1 MSGARIGRLG
11 VLLLAGLVWP
21 PPAAAGEAA
30 GVAGAAQGA
39 AAAEGAAAVESA
51 AEQRGAG
58 FGAIFTAAN
67 QAYLDGRHREAM
79 AGYRKLIEAGVVHPD
94 LYYNMANACYRAG
107 RVGLA
112 VLFYEKA
119 LALAPDD
126 EAAASNLE
134 MVRRELI
141 DRVVVDDEGAVGEP
155 LWHGFLRGLDLGW
168 LTGAFL
174 ALWWIVF
181 AVLVARRL
189 LLRGPARR
197 LLFWINVPVISV
209 ALVLGVLLFSR
220 IYIQERVHH
229 GVIVAQTAALREG
242 PGRSAAVQM
251 EVHAGLK
258 VRLLNEV
265 DDHVRVRLANGVE
278 GFVQQSKL
286 GRI

>member
-1 MSGARIGRLG
+1 MSGARIGWAG
-11 VLLLAGLVWP
+11 LLLLWGLIWLP
-21 PPAAAGEAA
+21 PPAAADAATGGPDDAEAGQAGQAGAPAAA
-30 GVAGAAQGA
+30 G
-39 AAAEGAAAVESA
+39 E
-51 AEQRGAG
+51 RGAG

-67 QAYLDGRHREAM
+67 QAYLDGRHRAAM

-119 LALAPDD
+119 LALAPGH
-126 EAAASNLE
+126 EAADSNLE
-134 MVRRELI
+134 TVRQELI
-141 DRVVVDDEGAVGEP
+141 DRVVVDDAGAVGEP
-155 LWHGFLRGLDLGW
+155 LWHGFLRGLSLGW
-168 LTGAFL
+168 LTWTFL
-174 ALWWIVF
+174 ALWWVVF

-189 LLRGPARR
+189 LLRGPLRR

-209 ALVLGVLLFSR
+209 ALVLGLLLFSR
-220 IYIQERVHH
+220 IYVQERVHH
-229 GVIVAQTAALREG
+229 GVIVARTAALREG

-265 DDHVRVRLANGVE
+265 GDHVRVRLANGVE
-278 GFVQQSKL
+278 GFVQQGEL

>member
-1 MSGARIGRLG
+1 MSGAGIGWARLLWLG
-11 VLLLAGLVWP
+11 LLGLVWLSP
-21 PPAAAGEAA
+21 
-30 GVAGAAQGA
+30 A
-39 AAAEGAAAVESA
+39 AAAETADE
-51 AEQRGAG
+51 RGG

-67 QAYLDGRHREAM
+67 QAYLDGRQREAM

-107 RVGLA
+107 REGLA

-119 LALAPDD
+119 LALKPDD

-134 MVRRELI
+134 MVRKELI
-141 DRVVVDDEGAVGEP
+141 DRVVVDDSGAVGEP
-155 LWHGFLRGLDLGW
+155 PWHEFLRGLDLGW
-168 LTGAFL
+168 LTWSFV

-181 AVLVARRL
+181 AVLTVRRL

-197 LLFWINVPVISV
+197 LLFWINVPVVSV

-220 IYIQERVHH
+220 IYVQERVHH
-229 GVIVAQTAALREG
+229 GVIVGQTAALREG
-242 PGRSAAVQM
+242 PGRSAAVLM

-258 VRLLNEV
+258 VRVLNEV

-278 GFVQQSKL
+278 GFVQQGRL